1 MTGNHPNCLDCLDC
15 MYTCILSVNPSPH
28 TTTLTKKT
36 DPCQSPLMSSINIK
50 TDEFKEVHHLYTMG
64 NGPTMSP

>member
-1 MTGNHPNCLDCLDC
+1 